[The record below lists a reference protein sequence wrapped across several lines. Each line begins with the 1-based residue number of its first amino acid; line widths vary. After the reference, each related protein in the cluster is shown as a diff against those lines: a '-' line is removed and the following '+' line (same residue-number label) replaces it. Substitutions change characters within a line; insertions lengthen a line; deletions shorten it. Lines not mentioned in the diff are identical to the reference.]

1 MYKVDLTKP
10 EEVMFYLIL
19 EQKRADSNYE
29 MSESSLIK
37 EIIEECI
44 VVEQKTKYWGVVYGV
59 AILLLTAFA
68 VVSAFDFTPVIEDA
82 IRGKCEYNPPSDL
95 LDKALIIGAAVSFW
109 SVFLVGVL
117 MKNVITHNL
126 FAHKLKEFSKMK
138 LSWI

>member
-10 EEVMFYLIL
+10 EEAMFYMML
-19 EQKRADSNYE
+19 EQKLADNNYE
-29 MSESSLIK
+29 KSEAGLIK
-37 EIIEECI
+37 EIIDECRA
-44 VVEQKTKYWGVVYGV
+44 VEQKTKYWVVVYGV
-59 AILLLTAFA
+59 AILLLIAFT

-95 LDKALIIGAAVSFW
+95 LAKSLMIGVVVSFW

-126 FAHKLKEFSKMK
+126 FAHKLKEFAKMK